1 MVSGVED
8 YPRILAELEGRFR
21 TEQACRDY
29 LLRLRWPEGFVCPRC
44 RGRSAWT
51 TNRNLLVCAGCQY
64 QVSLTAGT
72 IFQDTRKPLTMW
84 FRAIWW
90 VTTQKNGASA
100 LGLQRILGLGSYVTA
115 WTWLHKLRR
124 AMVRPGRDRLS
135 GRVEVDETY
144 VGGLEEG
151 VRGRQTETKALV
163 AVACEEDGSGI
174 GRIRLRRLQDA
185 SAASLHGFVEEAIEP
200 GSVVHTDGWEG
211 YMGLE
216 AKGYKHKITVLQR
229 RSRSPSELL
238 PRVHLVASLLKRWL
252 LGTHQGAVS
261 SDHLDYYLDEFTFRF
276 NRRRSRSRGKLFY
289 RLLQQAV
296 AVGPTPYKG
305 LVGGTWAES
314 RPQPMVAT
322 GVN

>member
-1 MVSGVED
+1 VEE
-8 YPRILAELEGRFR
+8 YPGTLAELETRFG

-29 LLRLRWPEGFVCPRC
+29 LLKLRWPEGFVCQRC

-64 QVSLTAGT
+64 QASLTAGT

-90 VTTQKNGASA
+90 VTAQKNGASA
-100 LGLQRILGLGSYVTA
+100 LGLQRILGLGSYFTA

-124 AMVRPGRDRLS
+124 TMVRPGRDRLH

-144 VGGLEEG
+144 IGGLEEG

-163 AVACEEDGSGI
+163 AVACEEEGRAI
-174 GRIRLRRLQDA
+174 GRIRLRRIRDA
-185 SAASLHGFVEEAIEP
+185 SAASLEAFVAEAIEP

-211 YMGLE
+211 YASLE
-216 AKGYKHKITVLQR
+216 MKGYTHRVTVLKRGQQ
-229 RSRSPSELL
+229 SAAELL
-238 PRVHLVASLLKRWL
+238 PRVHLVVSLLKRWL
-252 LGTHQGAVS
+252 VGTHQGAVS
-261 SDHLDYYLDEFTFRF
+261 LQHLDYYLDEFTFRF
-276 NRRRSRSRGKLFY
+276 NRRKSRSRGKLFY

-296 AVGPTPYKG
+296 AVEPAPYKAV
-305 LVGGTWAES
+305 VGGTWAKS
-314 RPQPMVAT
+314 CDP
-322 GVN
+322 NL